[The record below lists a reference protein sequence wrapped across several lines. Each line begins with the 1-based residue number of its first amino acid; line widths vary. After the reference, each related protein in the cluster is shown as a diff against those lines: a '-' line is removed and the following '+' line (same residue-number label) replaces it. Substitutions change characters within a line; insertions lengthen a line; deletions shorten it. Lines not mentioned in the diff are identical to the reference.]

1 MEESDIVENMHKIPA
16 YCEICHD
23 VYLSNG
29 IVIGGDTANLI
40 ISNSSVGTCPKDGGK
55 LLVPDG
61 TYSVKDEIMEFTSHF
76 DKSEIYEI
84 LSVLEG
90 RNFRTVRDIETELN
104 KLGNDTSKI
113 VEWIYRIFNVTN
125 SLDLAIKF
133 VISLMVMGA
142 GIVVNEAFDK
152 YTTSDDELRQ
162 KRILNN
168 QEEDKKR
175 DNIIINQ
182 NKEILEKLNKQEKR
196 QQYKERKSTVV
207 TKKKKGKMKK

>member
-1 MEESDIVENMHKIPA
+1 MEESGSVKNMHKIPS

-29 IVIGGDTANLI
+29 IVIGGGTANLTVL
-40 ISNSSVGTCPKDGGK
+40 NSSVGTCPKDGGK
-55 LLVPDG
+55 LIVPDG
-61 TYSVKDEIMEFTSHF
+61 TYSIKDEIMEFTSRYQ
-76 DKSEIYEI
+76 KSEIYDI

-104 KLGNDTSKI
+104 KLGNDTSKV
-113 VEWIYRIFNVTN
+113 VEWIYKIFNVTN
-125 SLDLAIKF
+125 SLDLATKL
-133 VISLMVMGA
+133 VITLMMLGS
-142 GIVVNEAFDK
+142 GIATDEVYDQF
-152 YTTSDDELRQ
+152 TTSDDELRQ
-162 KRILNN
+162 MQILNN

-175 DNIIINQ
+175 DKIISNQ

-207 TKKKKGKMKK
+207 TKKKKGKKKK